1 MAQVMHYGVHLTRC
15 IDPANY
21 APLPPEGVGFVTVG
35 PASFGKK
42 ICDYLLYGKLVCMAS
57 EPVCVI
63 GTIVGLEHT
72 SYGKSG
78 PDAID
83 NDFSF
88 NLLLAP
94 FRPKDL
100 RRYAVA
106 SVNQHII
113 FRHVAKHA
121 PQGELIE
128 DRAGRLAGLV
138 PREPAPE
145 SPVDGYGVMWH
156 FPDDG
161 ADPTTASDP
170 DEKRQANLNKL
181 KGVTEAGGVTIP
193 IPVLHCEAEGS
204 RIFAV
209 CTALAPFL
217 DILSGKLPGSPRP
230 VGHGDLPR
238 HAGLDPVLRRR
249 VLRHRRDADRHRDAP
264 GGARRGGCRRSRLGG
279 GAGLRRP
286 VLDRDGVAVPEDGRR
301 GRRAGRLDVGLGARR
316 PPRAAPG
323 PGHRQADGRGRG
335 RRSRGA
341 GARRCGGPPEGPQGP
356 VVPAAQRRAAPRGAA
371 GCARPEHARDA
382 DDDAA
387 AADGPHPAAAR
398 APVDDPSR
406 DRRLRAARGR
416 RGHPRGWWALNTTD
430 TSLARRLWC
439 PECMLRFGRAILA
452 WTVIL
457 GVLTRRRRRR

>member
-15 IDPANY
+15 VDPANY

-94 FRPKDL
+94 YRPKDL
-100 RRYAVA
+100 RRYAVPGIK
-106 SVNQHII
+106 QHII
-113 FRHVAKHA
+113 FRDVARHA

-138 PREPAPE
+138 PREPADVR
-145 SPVDGYGVMWH
+145 PVDGYGVMWH
-156 FPDDG
+156 FPKTG
-161 ADPTTASDP
+161 PPTTASDP

-181 KGVTEAGGVTIP
+181 TAVEEADGVTIA

-217 DILSGKLPGSPRP
+217 DILSGKLPGSPGP
-230 VGHGDLPR
+230 SATEICHATLGWIPFVGDVFCAIVETLIDIAMLPIVLAAAAAAAVAWAAAQAFDDQFSTGTVSRFLKMGDVVVVQGVWTWDSG
-238 HAGLDPVLRRR
+238 HAGHLELHPVRAIAKLTGEAEGADPVAPVPAGVAARLND
-249 VLRHRRDADRHRDAP
+249 LKDRWCRLLNDAP
-264 GGARRGGCRRSRLGG
+264 
-279 GAGLRRP
+279 P
-286 VLDRDGVAVPEDGRR
+286 
-301 GRRAGRLDVGLGARR
+301 
-316 PPRAAPG
+316 
-323 PGHRQADGRGRG
+323 
-335 RRSRGA
+335 
-341 GARRCGGPPEGPQGP
+341 P
-356 VVPAAQRRAAPRGAA
+356 VVPPGVRVPNTPGMPMTTHQQQTALTQQQ
-371 GCARPEHARDA
+371 PEHQWTVHPVIDGCCPAR
-382 DDDAA
+382 
-387 AADGPHPAAAR
+387 
-398 APVDDPSR
+398 
-406 DRRLRAARGR
+406 RRR
-416 RGHPRGWWALNTTD
+416 RPRRWAVSATD

-457 GVLTRRRRRR
+457 GVINRRRRRRS